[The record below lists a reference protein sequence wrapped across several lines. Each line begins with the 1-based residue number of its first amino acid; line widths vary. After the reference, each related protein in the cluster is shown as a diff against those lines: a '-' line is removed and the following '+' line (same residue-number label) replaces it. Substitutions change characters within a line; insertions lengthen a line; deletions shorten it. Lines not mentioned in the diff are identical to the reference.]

1 MYRKM
6 GAVIEF
12 ADKTPKQMRFS
23 VTPPFALDYVL
34 APFGKCL
41 FHDAASGWVKA
52 NLAGIAHKRNF

>member
-34 APFGKCL
+34 ARRLGNACFMTQRQ
-41 FHDAASGWVKA
+41 
-52 NLAGIAHKRNF
+52 AG